1 MACAR
6 AQVQEKNECVASRMT
21 FIGDVLAAPSCGYR
35 TIRSA
40 FHVRHASTSN
50 MTCSVLLAAHPA
62 SASKVLQACSVLL
75 AASNASHKPS
85 PLKALTP
92 AGHLAFPL
100 AMSGL
105 GKAHK
110 DGKLIVNHQA
120 DCVPNGDLHCQPFL
134 LQAAQDCNS
143 RLKICRPAACRPV
156 DLYSSSLQANGISCR
171 LMI

>member
-85 PLKALTP
+85 PFKALTP
-92 AGHLAFPL
+92 AKHLAFPL

-120 DCVPNGDLHCQPFL
+120 DCVPNGDLHC
-134 LQAAQDCNS
+134 
-143 RLKICRPAACRPV
+143 RLPMHQT
-156 DLYSSSLQANGISCR
+156 SLQTKGDGCPAEGHPGSRSTSGSTHCSWAVG
-171 LMI
+171 

>member
-21 FIGDVLAAPSCGYR
+21 FIGDGLAAPSCGYR

-85 PLKALTP
+85 PFKALTP
-92 AGHLAFPL
+92 AGHLAFSL
-100 AMSGL
+100 ASP
-105 GKAHK
+105 
-110 DGKLIVNHQA
+110 QA
-120 DCVPNGDLHCQPFL
+120 QEQRAWLVVACACQPN
-134 LQAAQDCNS
+134 AS
-143 RLKICRPAACRPV
+143 
-156 DLYSSSLQANGISCR
+156 YSHV
-171 LMI
+171 